1 MSLDDVGRSIRF
13 GEAIDLIEG
22 LKLEFGSHLATE
34 LAEFKWSTSM
44 SEIAQLTLVNSYLSV
59 HTDSKSGTPVGLPM
73 PWKSEEEKASEV
85 APDERARLLAII
97 EARAAAAFARE

>member
-1 MSLDDVGRSIRF
+1 M
-13 GEAIDLIEG
+13 EG

-34 LAEFKWSTSM
+34 LAEFKWATSM
-44 SEIAQLTLVNSYLSV
+44 AEIAQLVLTNSYLAV
-59 HTDSKSGTPVGLPM
+59 HGDPKNTESVGLPM

-97 EARAAAAFARE
+97 EARAAAAFAQE